1 MSVQILNFP
10 SNIWGRVDLF
20 TDSSVLVEFTASTL
34 RENEEDYL
42 YCCWPVGFLDK

>member
-1 MSVQILNFP
+1 MQILNFT
-10 SNIWGRVDLF
+10 SNIWGRVDLL

-42 YCCWPVGFLDK
+42 YCSGPVGILAK